1 MCVHAHNAAEDS
13 ESFQSSYKSE
23 AVISGGDATAS
34 NCKAAL
40 PLWLHSEMFKY
51 EILDLLIKQ
60 NDVLIQLEYIKIGF
74 PFCEGANQSEI

>member
-1 MCVHAHNAAEDS
+1 MDARHCISWSVCVHAHNAAEDS

-40 PLWLHSEMFKY
+40 ALWLLSEMFKY
-51 EILDLLIKQ
+51 KILDLLMKQ
-60 NDVLIQLEYIKIGF
+60 NDVLIQLE
-74 PFCEGANQSEI
+74 

>member
-1 MCVHAHNAAEDS
+1 MHAHNAAEDS

-40 PLWLHSEMFKY
+40 ALWLHSEMSKY
-51 EILDLLIKQ
+51 KILDLLLVQ
-60 NDVLIQLEYIKIGF
+60 NDVLIQLD
-74 PFCEGANQSEI
+74 